1 MWGGGP
7 QDQALNEPHERLGF
21 FKLSTGPE
29 VVQEIHEEI
38 NGGNMKERTDRDV
51 LMQIGIAAIG
61 QLLTDAQTTQPESAP
76 TPTLDVKKLFSVT
89 ELRARGWIEATI
101 RKLASKLD
109 DIRPN
114 PIDKC
119 AAPMKFYLAA
129 RMKLIEL
136 CKTWIAWKTWSALRK
151 QSAVAAASAREEE
164 LQGYVGLIESAGA
177 KLTAEEL
184 AARAISHFN
193 DFVADTE
200 KHKAFVGSAL
210 EFLNRISVNYLG
222 HQMAAFEEH
231 LHKMESMAGVD
242 EVPLDLREIYDAIG
256 RTYPHL
262 RDECRKQNNDR
273 AMRERQ
279 VQMQ

>member
-1 MWGGGP
+1 
-7 QDQALNEPHERLGF
+7 
-21 FKLSTGPE
+21 
-29 VVQEIHEEI
+29 
-38 NGGNMKERTDRDV
+38 
-51 LMQIGIAAIG
+51 MQIVIAAIG

-89 ELRARGWIEATI
+89 ELRARGWIEAII

-109 DIRPN
+109 DTRPN

-136 CKTWIAWKTWSALRK
+136 RKTWIAWKTWSALRK

-231 LHKMESMAGVD
+231 LHKMEVMAGVD
-242 EVPLDLREIYDAIG
+242 EVPLDLCEIYDAIG

-262 RDECRKQNNDR
+262 RDECRKQNKDR
-273 AMRERQ
+273 AMRERE
-279 VQMQ
+279 VQMK